1 MTIHLVGDLMILA
14 VTIRVFG
21 KDAHTLLRHL
31 AAAGVRIGVS
41 ELNSRPR
48 DRKEGR

>member
-1 MTIHLVGDLMILA
+1 MTTQLVGDLMILA

-21 KDAHTLLRHL
+21 QDALTLLRRL
-31 AAAGVRIGVS
+31 AAAGVRAGVS
-41 ELNSRPR
+41 EMSRRPH

>member
-1 MTIHLVGDLMILA
+1 MTTHLVGDLMILA

-31 AAAGVRIGVS
+31 AAAGVRAGVS
-41 ELNSRPR
+41 EMSRRPHE
-48 DRKEGR
+48 RKEGR

>member
-21 KDAHTLLRHL
+21 KDARTLLRHM

-41 ELNSRPR
+41 EMSRRPH
-48 DRKEGR
+48 DGKEGR

>member
-21 KDAHTLLRHL
+21 KDARTLLRHL
-31 AAAGVRIGVS
+31 AAAGVQAGVS
-41 ELNSRPR
+41 ELNRRPR
-48 DRKEGR
+48 DGKEGR